1 MDYGFDHFETV
12 RIARG
17 EVPLTT
23 AAVMEGDA
31 SAVKIGAVEDIT
43 CVRTEGETAGLSIVY
58 DIPDAV
64 KAPVKDGNSPEKWTF
79 TRKENMSILKICII
93 SKMSAGRNSARF
105 FVYSEPKRYTFFP
118 GDE

>member
-31 SAVKIGAVEDIT
+31 SAVKIGAAEDIT
-43 CVRTEGETAGLSIVY
+43 FRPYGGA
-58 DIPDAV
+58 
-64 KAPVKDGNSPEKWTF
+64 
-79 TRKENMSILKICII
+79 
-93 SKMSAGRNSARF
+93 
-105 FVYSEPKRYTFFP
+105 KRRGSVSSMTSRMR
-118 GDE
+118 